1 MNRAITLYN
10 RIKTDKKYRQIFTV
24 FGCSCGIFLVLV
36 SQGCG
41 IQISKSYP
49 IYPVM
54 CGIHTVQSVRIFES
68 SSGHVFQDM
77 LCYIR

>member
-1 MNRAITLYN
+1 METATGTN
-10 RIKTDKKYRQIFTV
+10 TDCRQSLVTV
-24 FGCSCGIFLVLV
+24 GSRWRPGV
-36 SQGCG
+36 
-41 IQISKSYP
+41 ISKSYP